1 MEFPCNSD
9 ATREMVTA
17 GVETAARAAALVDL
31 VFMLASM
38 LGWSSRPKRERSERR
53 KSIVAANE
61 IPAKFLM
68 TENAMCNV
76 ECKTEIQ
83 SQPHEFW
90 K

>member
-53 KSIVAANE
+53 KSIVAASE
-61 IPAKFLM
+61 IPAKLSM
-68 TENAMCNV
+68 TENAKCNV

-83 SQPHEFW
+83 SQPREFW